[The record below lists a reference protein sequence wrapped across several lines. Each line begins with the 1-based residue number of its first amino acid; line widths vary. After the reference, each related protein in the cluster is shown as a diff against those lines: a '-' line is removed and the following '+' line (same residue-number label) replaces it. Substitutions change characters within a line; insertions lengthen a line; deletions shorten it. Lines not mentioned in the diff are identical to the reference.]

1 MLQEDQ
7 IRFQENRQWFNN
19 FYNDIRQL
27 IIEIHSTLAGELNLR

>member
-19 FYNDIRQL
+19 LYNDIRQL

>member
-7 IRFQENRQWFNN
+7 IRFQEKRQWFNN

-27 IIEIHSTLAGELNLR
+27 IIDIHSTLAGELNLR

>member
-7 IRFQENRQWFNN
+7 IRFQENSQWFNN

-27 IIEIHSTLAGELNLR
+27 IMEIHSTLAGELN